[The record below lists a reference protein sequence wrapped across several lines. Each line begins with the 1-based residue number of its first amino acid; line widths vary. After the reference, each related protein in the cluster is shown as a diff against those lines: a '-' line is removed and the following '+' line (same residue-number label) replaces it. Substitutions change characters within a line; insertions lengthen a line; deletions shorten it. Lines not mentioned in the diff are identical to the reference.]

1 MEAQQELLFQLA
13 EVVLYP
19 KYNHSLTASSEK
31 NSTFQEFK
39 WKKELWKIFSLEENI
54 FYGAE
59 LFKGNLEILKTC
71 FSLTFTEIGC
81 LNF

>member
-1 MEAQQELLFQLA
+1 MSKILMFCNYWQVTEMRWAGICMEAQQELLFQLA

-39 WKKELWKIFSLEENI
+39 
-54 FYGAE
+54 
-59 LFKGNLEILKTC
+59 
-71 FSLTFTEIGC
+71 
-81 LNF
+81 